1 MPGSETE
8 PVWTGL
14 ETLQGAAAR
23 AANSDATVLI
33 TGETGV
39 GKEVLARWI
48 HQRSPRS
55 QRDFLPVNIASRSS
69 ELIASDLFGHEQGA
83 FTGAIKTR
91 PGCFRACRG
100 GTVFLDE
107 IGDLQLE
114 HQQRLLRVLQNREV
128 QPVGSDR
135 PEVVDARVV
144 AATNVDLAQRVKGG
158 AFREDLYYR
167 LNVVRLHVPPLRQ
180 RRQAIPEI
188 AASLLSNR
196 KQHRQQ
202 TARALTADAVS
213 WLQAR
218 PWPGNVRELD
228 NLMER
233 AVVFL
238 DGPNISAE
246 DLAALC
252 SDDEPAA
259 HAGEEQERRIQDEL
273 LPLIET
279 LAPAASPE
287 RRRRAARVAGWLQ
300 SHLLELETARSGEA
314 GGAPLLQ
321 GLAVDEGNPL
331 LEDLALALSSVIALD
346 LRQGNEDEAKAQRLI
361 DRWGESL
368 GKSRSRLGPLR
379 SKIRHHLSLIGVGT
393 GIPRR
398 PIY

>member
-1 MPGSETE
+1 MRGSEPE
-8 PVWTGL
+8 AVWTGL
-14 ETLQGAAAR
+14 ETLQDAAAR
-23 AANSDATVLI
+23 VAKSDVTVLI

-83 FTGAIKTR
+83 FTGAIKAR

-114 HQQRLLRVLQNREV
+114 HQQRLLRVLQNGEV

-135 PEVVDARVV
+135 PEHVDARVI
-144 AATNVDLAQRVKGG
+144 AATNVDLVQKVKGG
-158 AFREDLYYR
+158 GFREDLYYR

-188 AASLLSNR
+188 AASLLTER
-196 KQHRQQ
+196 KRNGQ
-202 TARALTADAVS
+202 TVARALAADAIS

-228 NLMER
+228 NLMQR

-246 DLAALC
+246 DLSSLC
-252 SDDEPAA
+252 SDDERAA
-259 HAGEEQERRIQDEL
+259 HAGDEQERRIQDEL

-287 RRRRAARVAGWLQ
+287 RRRSAARVAGWLQ
-300 SHLLELETARSGEA
+300 GHLLELETAHLGEA
-314 GGAPLLQ
+314 VGAPLLQ
-321 GLAVDEGNPL
+321 GLAIDQGNPL

-346 LRQGNEDEAKAQRLI
+346 LRHGNEDEAKAQRLI
-361 DRWGESL
+361 ERWGESL

-379 SKIRHHLSLIGVGT
+379 LKIRQHLAVIGIGT
-393 GIPRR
+393 GIPKR